1 MTGYRYSTKGFHT
14 LEETAL
20 KGMNGWRYDDDTVD
34 PDGRPSRYNRGGYYD
49 LNKVK
54 RARFEASVSQRLG
67 TGSLY
72 LSGIRQT
79 YWNSDEVSNSLQSG
93 FSSSLGAVTY
103 GLSYNYSRQSSQSGA
118 DKSVYLS
125 LSVPLDSLLSPPS
138 SARRHSSVYATFN
151 SSHDSNGSSLQ
162 RIGLSGS
169 ALENKNLNW
178 SVSQGYSRH
187 DGQSGSTSLNY
198 QGGYGSSNVGYSY
211 SNDYRQISY
220 GVSAVKGVYPPPV
233 RSATGVCTALSGFP
247 ASVLW
252 LPLQPFCR
260 AAVP

>member
-1 MTGYRYSTKGFHT
+1 M
-14 LEETAL
+14 
-20 KGMNGWRYDDDTVD
+20 
-34 PDGRPSRYNRGGYYD
+34 
-49 LNKVK
+49 
-54 RARFEASVSQRLG
+54 SQRLG

-198 QGGYGSSNVGYSY
+198 QGVW
-211 SNDYRQISY
+211 Q
-220 GVSAVKGVYPPPV
+220 
-233 RSATGVCTALSGFP
+233 
-247 ASVLW
+247 
-252 LPLQPFCR
+252 Q
-260 AAVP
+260 